1 MKLFFSRLIIY
12 FLAVSVLDVIVDLI
26 FYQSIES
33 TILGG
38 DLRSIFITLFV
49 VLTGTIIISV
59 IYKKRSPD
67 SQT

>member
-1 MKLFFSRLIIY
+1 MKLFFLRVLVY
-12 FLAVSVLDVIVDLI
+12 FLAVSAIDVIIDLI

-38 DLRSIFITLFV
+38 DLRSAGITFIV

-59 IYKKRSPD
+59 MYKKES
-67 SQT
+67 SI